1 VSLGGVD
8 NATLL
13 ETRTGDCGGLSRPGG
28 AYPLQSRAGGD
39 FDEWVRRV
47 YEEGGDPLSEAG
59 EPMRWL
65 YGICLKEGRTDR
77 LLNCLLRIERAAHA
91 QLEAE
96 RAACGRERAAVAA
109 LERENRLVRRMLES
123 RDRQFATLQADVVAL
138 RRDWAWRAV
147 QKARC
152 GLGRA
157 RRMLGCLNGA
167 EKGRA

>member
-1 VSLGGVD
+1 VD
-8 NATLL
+8 SGTLP
-13 ETRTGDCGGLSRPGG
+13 ETRTRDCGGLSRPGG

-39 FDEWVRRV
+39 FGEWVRRV
-47 YEEGGDPLSEAG
+47 YEEGGDPLSEAR

-65 YGICLKEGRTDR
+65 YGICMKEGRADR
-77 LLNCLLRIERAAHA
+77 LLNCLLRIERAAQA

-96 RAACGRERAAVAA
+96 RAACDRERAAVAA

-123 RDRQFATLQADVVAL
+123 RDRQFAALQSEVVAL

-157 RRMLGCLNGA
+157 RRLLGPLSGA
-167 EKGRA
+167 QERRR